1 MKKRLVLSVIILFAL
16 MLTSCAPAAAPAA
29 EEEAPAAEE
38 EAPAAEE
45 EAPAEEAA
53 AEEEAAPKC
62 VPATCEDEP
71 VEAVSAA
78 DVEAAC
84 AGEHGCAVIPAGETV
99 KIGMSSPMTGPYADF
114 GIDAENSGL
123 LAVADACGYAGFN
136 FELVAEDDEGD

>member
-29 EEEAPAAEE
+29 EEEAPAA
-38 EAPAAEE
+38 E

-114 GIDAENSGL
+114 GIDAEN
-123 LAVADACGYAGFN
+123 
-136 FELVAEDDEGD
+136 